1 MSDSAPILIMSSE
14 RSGSN
19 LLRTLLS
26 NHSGIAGPMAA
37 QFLNLFAHRV
47 EEFAPLEH
55 TDHQVAFVDLL
66 LAVANHKIFAWG
78 LELDVPSF
86 VARETP
92 HDLMTAWDALYRAR
106 ATAEG
111 ARRYVC
117 KENRLFDHAEAI
129 LQRFPDARILFLARD
144 PRDYVLSWLRAPL
157 LNHTPH
163 QAACAWR
170 DEQRA
175 CLAVEKRFG
184 DRVLRVTYEAL
195 VQDPPATMTRVLE
208 FLGEGVEPACFEVQ
222 GSKNKAQEWSSF
234 WKNLTRPVQGQN
246 FEKWRGQFRP
256 RTLEMIETLCAEPMR
271 ALGYAPDSRQ
281 AWRPG
286 PWFDFRERR
295 LAARNDARLRAE
307 HASTVAVIEDRDRM
321 IESRLAAWRERRA
334 ALETTKA

>member
-1 MSDSAPILIMSSE
+1 MPQSAPILIMSSE

-26 NHSGIAGPMAA
+26 NHSGLAGPMAA
-37 QFLNLFAHRV
+37 QFLNLFGHRAA
-47 EEFAPLEH
+47 EYAPLDRREN
-55 TDHQVAFVDLL
+55 QEAFVELL
-66 LAVANHKIFAWG
+66 LAVANHKIFAWD
-78 LELDVPSF
+78 LDLDVSAF
-86 VARETP
+86 VAQEDP
-92 HDLMTAWDALYRAR
+92 QDLMEAWDGLYRAR
-106 ATAEG
+106 AAKEG

-117 KENRLFDHAEAI
+117 KENRLFDHAESI
-129 LQRFPDARILFLARD
+129 LQRFPEARILYLARD
-144 PRDYVLSWLRAPL
+144 PRDYVLSWMRAPL

-170 DEQRA
+170 DEQLA
-175 CLAVEKRFG
+175 CLAMERRLG
-184 DRVLRVTYEAL
+184 DQVLRVTYEAL
-195 VQDPPATMTRVLE
+195 VQDPPGTMTRVLE
-208 FLGEGVEPACFEVQ
+208 FLGEPVEPACFQVQ
-222 GSKNKAQEWSSF
+222 GDKNKAQEWSSF

-271 ALGYAPDSRQ
+271 ALGYAADSRQ

-286 PWFDFRERR
+286 PWFEFRERR

-321 IESRLAAWRERRA
+321 IEARMQAWRDRRDA
-334 ALETTKA
+334 HAPQGA